1 MENQHGNAGK
11 INRQGDMTGY
21 IAAGD
26 TVMLRKEGDG
36 CVEWA
41 GSTNTGRRTLAE
53 V

>member
-26 TVMLRKEGDG
+26 TVMLGKEGEA